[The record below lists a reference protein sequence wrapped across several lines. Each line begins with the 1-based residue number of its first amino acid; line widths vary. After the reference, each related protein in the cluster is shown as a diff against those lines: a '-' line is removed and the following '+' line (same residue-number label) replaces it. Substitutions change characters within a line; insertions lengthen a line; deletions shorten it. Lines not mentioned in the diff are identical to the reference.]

1 MFNLFKF
8 QNYRFYWK
16 VRSLILFLKFK
27 INSLFFKGNLRI
39 KEVKEELS
47 ITTQLAWLSSKT
59 ILFSIFIVIFLE
71 LLEKVILKLL
81 PVDKTIFLAK
91 THSLITG
98 NPYSLENFLMTIA
111 SVLGVFLGLYFT
123 AVSIVASSVFTTVP
137 SDVRELYLRE
147 KIGNTYIKILAILLA
162 VSIIM
167 FGYRIFNYYPGI
179 LPIVLMLIFSCI
191 SIFAFV
197 MLGIRAFSF
206 FDPTILADT
215 IFSDLYANIK
225 LASVNGLKW
234 SDSSLQSHYH
244 KLAAKNINTLNN
256 LVEICLKNPNL
267 YKKSVPLLSW
277 RVCYFLKDYQIQK
290 ALIPTDSY
298 WFSRVPKYKDT
309 FLVDG
314 SVLQIALQTQTS
326 IQPEVITDNYWFEDE
341 VFKILTN
348 MLKVMLDSHNIAIA
362 ADILDGINKYFEELG
377 EKLEG
382 KKCCGMLKN
391 IETVMEP
398 YFLGLSEDKCKGT
411 GDINFALFDRYNM
424 LLLSCVIGFNK
435 FSREFKLSSFMQS
448 VDSILWE
455 DKGAIYRSS
464 VMSITL
470 ERLEFLQKRL
480 EFEQKVEGKFI
491 SPVWYR
497 RQLVGIKIGHVINEC
512 FESVVDS
519 LQKFYVDSS
528 NILLDKKLIVL
539 TTYRTRRGLEAFSK
553 IQVHL
558 SSIKKLIEG
567 FDKFNI
573 EKELPWPKWD
583 WDTIE
588 KRIDKNN
595 DSLIQQE
602 AKCLP
607 MLSLINKTENEPDL
621 FGETYHRICQE
632 CFESLSNNK
641 DEKFSI
647 VFPSLFISAL
657 QAHDLLRVSYK
668 DRDARTQI
676 LISFQPLSDLIEL
689 SGYAKIYSELFSS
702 PNLWQTC
709 QKSWDNYLSNQVKKD
724 ETIKYIITSYQY
736 KRAQFGLFARDIW
749 KTNWQMELNNKLRE
763 NNLINSRF
771 RGDDYWKGLEGKQ
784 IHKSPFIR
792 TLCRGRY
799 EPFIT
804 ASEIFLLVY
813 FVKQH
818 GINDFVDNRDFIK
831 HLEEEEA
838 LHNEDKA

>member
-16 VRSLILFLKFK
+16 IRNLILFLKFRT
-27 INSLFFKGNLRI
+27 NNLFFQGNLRI
-39 KEVKEELS
+39 KEAKEELS
-47 ITTQLAWLSSKT
+47 IITQLTWLSSKT
-59 ILFSIFIVIFLE
+59 ISLSVLIVVFFE
-71 LLEKVILKLL
+71 LLEKAILKFF
-81 PVDKTIFLAK
+81 PPDKTIFLVK
-91 THSLITG
+91 THALIVG
-98 NPYSLENFLMTIA
+98 NPNSLENFLMTIA

-137 SDVRELYLRE
+137 NDVRELYLRE

-167 FGYRIFNYYPGI
+167 FGYRIFNYYPGT
-179 LPIVLMLIFSCI
+179 LLTVLMLIFSCI

-197 MLGIRAFSF
+197 MLGSRVFSF
-206 FDPTILADT
+206 FDPTILVDT

-225 LASVNGLKW
+225 LASINGLKW
-234 SDSSLQSHYH
+234 SDSSFQSHYH
-244 KLAAKNINTLNN
+244 KLASKNINTLKN
-256 LVEICLKNPNL
+256 LVEICLKNPHL

-277 RVCYFLKDYQIQK
+277 RVCYFLKSYQVQK
-290 ALIPTDSY
+290 VLIPTDSY

-314 SVLQIALQTQTS
+314 STLQIALQTQTS
-326 IQPEVITDNYWFEDE
+326 IQPEVITDNYWLEDE
-341 VFKILTN
+341 IFEILTN
-348 MLKVMLDSHNIAIA
+348 ILKVMLDNNNIAIS
-362 ADILDGINKYFEELG
+362 ADILDAINKYFEDLG

-382 KKCCGMLKN
+382 KKCCDLFKK

-398 YFLGLSEDKCKGT
+398 YFLNLSEDKCKGT

-435 FSREFKLSSFMQS
+435 FIREFDPSLFMQNI
-448 VDSILWE
+448 DLILWE
-455 DKGAIYRSS
+455 DKSAIYRSS
-464 VMSITL
+464 VMAIVL

-480 EFEQKVEGKFI
+480 EFEQKVERKFI

-497 RQLVGIKIGHVINEC
+497 RQLVGIRIGHVINEC
-512 FESVVDS
+512 FESMVDS

-528 NILLDKKLIVL
+528 NLLLNNKLVIL
-539 TTYRTRRGLEAFSK
+539 TTYRARRGLEAFSK
-553 IQVHL
+553 TQVHL
-558 SSIKKLIEG
+558 LGIKQQIENL
-567 FDKFNI
+567 DKFNI

-588 KRIDKNN
+588 KKIDKSN
-595 DSLIQQE
+595 DALIQLE

-607 MLSLINKTENEPDL
+607 ILSLINKAENEPDL

-632 CFESLSNNK
+632 CFESLANNK

-647 VFPSLFISAL
+647 IFPSLFLSAL
-657 QAHDLLRVSYK
+657 QAHDRLRASYK

-702 PNLWQTC
+702 PKVWETC
-709 QKSWDNYLSNQVKKD
+709 QGRWDDYLSNKEKKD
-724 ETIKYIITSYQY
+724 GTIKYIITSYQY
-736 KRAQFGLFARDIW
+736 KQAQFGLFARDIW
-749 KTNWQMELNNKLRE
+749 KTNWKIKLNNKLRE
-763 NNLINSRF
+763 MNLINSRF
-771 RGDDYWKGLEGKQ
+771 RGDDYHGKSEERRV
-784 IHKSPFIR
+784 HESPFMR

-804 ASEIFLLVY
+804 ASEIFLLIY

-818 GINDFVDNRDFIK
+818 KINDFVDNRDFIK
-831 HLEEEEA
+831 HLEEEEPQNNDA
-838 LHNEDKA
+838 A